1 MTTLTATLEDFWDDL
16 DVMPQS
22 PFSTLETFPDSDPS
36 SECETEEVSSSLFS
50 TQALQQEHIASALQ
64 SALHQALAKYSVA
77 RNKRPSTTNT
87 QSTEISEFWNG
98 WFNDIEIDDEIN
110 LIEDTTTTAAA
121 ASTEQEDEITNRTE
135 QHPTNQEHPNPTT
148 TTPPLPSLPSSPSL
162 LIASSLGSSSS
173 SSLEVIPLE
182 KQRKKRR
189 SSKRSVCGSGK
200 GKKRKSDHS
209 EEKNPLQN
217 HHHTHHHHR
226 KKFTSSALKEVFK
239 LEQVLKIK
247 TADQDSENEEVDIG
261 DSTTWNG

>member
-110 LIEDTTTTAAA
+110 LIEDTTTTAAT
-121 ASTEQEDEITNRTE
+121 STEQENETTNRTE
-135 QHPTNQEHPNPTT
+135 QHSTNQEHPTT

-209 EEKNPLQN
+209 EEEKNPLQN